1 MTEGLC
7 VPACNAGFHS
17 GRSLCLD
24 RSSSPCDQSTQEAAA
39 FLSEVCKAGPK
50 NVGNRDHPGGLQ
62 EHERMGTQFAGCP
75 VRNAACENGTICKRS
90 GKDKL

>member
-17 GRSLCLD
+17 GRGLCFD

-39 FLSEVCKAGPK
+39 FLSEVCEAGPQ
-50 NVGNRDHPGGLQ
+50 NVGNRTIL
-62 EHERMGTQFAGCP
+62 EGCTSMRGWGP
-75 VRNAACENGTICKRS
+75 NLLVAPREMQLENGTICKRS
-90 GKDKL
+90 GEDKL